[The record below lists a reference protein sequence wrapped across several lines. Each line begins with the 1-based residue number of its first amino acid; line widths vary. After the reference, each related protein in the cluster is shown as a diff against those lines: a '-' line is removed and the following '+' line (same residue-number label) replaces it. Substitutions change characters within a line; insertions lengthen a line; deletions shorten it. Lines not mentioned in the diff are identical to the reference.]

1 MEAFCF
7 YFSAPL
13 IFCYHQLLMNTWRW
27 ESAEKFLQHVRPIE
41 HAPKNAVRAARHWT
55 GLKRVMEFCRAVNGL
70 EISYQE
76 LKRIASIAAKPPTK
90 PYTENEFQEV
100 LAKAC
105 QIVQQGEYALAYCK
119 PLAETK
125 GGQEF
130 IERKDVFEHLPRYQK
145 QSWGSA
151 KSGTMDLLRA
161 TEVLMQSIHDFWET
175 DESFLN
181 YVLDLPDD
189 LKTDFVAAR
198 DVMSLGFTEAGL
210 IYAGRGLEGVVR
222 RIASDHN
229 LLPSKPI
236 ERARFAEILTALEGK
251 RFSTSRRLVIDEQ
264 TKHRL
269 HLSRAMRN
277 HSAHPDSQRET
288 EGYREEAILMA
299 RKANELWKKCSG
311 PGIKIV

>member
-1 MEAFCF
+1 
-7 YFSAPL
+7 
-13 IFCYHQLLMNTWRW
+13 MNSWCW
-27 ESAEKFLQHVRPIE
+27 ESTEEFLQYVHPIE
-41 HAPKNAVRAARHWT
+41 HAPKNAVRVASHWT
-55 GLKRVMEFCRAVNGL
+55 GLKRMLEFWRAVNDMEL
-70 EISYQE
+70 AYQE
-76 LKRIASIAAKPPTK
+76 LTRIASVAAKPPTK
-90 PYTENEFQEV
+90 PYSDDEFREV
-100 LAKAC
+100 WGEAC
-105 QIVQQGEYALAYCK
+105 QIVKQGEFALAYCK

-125 GGQEF
+125 GGREF

-151 KSGTMDLLRA
+151 KSGTVDLLRA
-161 TEVLMQSIHDFWET
+161 TEALIEAIHEFWET
-175 DESFLN
+175 DASFLN
-181 YVLDLPDD
+181 CVPDLPDD
-189 LKTDFVAAR
+189 LKADFVAAR
-198 DVMSLGFTEAGL
+198 DVMSLGFTEAAL

-229 LLPSKPI
+229 LFPGKAI

-251 RFSTSRRLVIDEQ
+251 RLSTSRRLVIDEQ

-311 PGIKIV
+311 PGVKIV

>member
-1 MEAFCF
+1 
-7 YFSAPL
+7 
-13 IFCYHQLLMNTWRW
+13 MNSWRW
-27 ESAEKFLQHVRPIE
+27 ETAEEFLQHVHPIE
-41 HAPKNAVRAARHWT
+41 HAPKNAVRTAKHWT
-55 GLKRVMEFCRAVNGL
+55 GLKRMLEFCRAVNNMEL
-70 EISYQE
+70 AYHE
-76 LKRIASIAAKPPTK
+76 LKRIASVAAKPPTRK
-90 PYTENEFQEV
+90 YTEDEFGEV
-100 LAKAC
+100 WAAAC
-105 QIVQQGEYALAYCK
+105 NIVQQGEYALAYCK

-161 TEVLMQSIHDFWET
+161 TEALMQSIHEFWET

-181 YVLDLPDD
+181 CVPDLPDD
-189 LKTDFVAAR
+189 LKADFVAAR

-222 RIASDHN
+222 RIANDHN
-229 LLPSKPI
+229 LFPGRPI

-251 RFSTSRRLVIDEQ
+251 RFSNSRRLVIDEQ

-311 PGIKIV
+311 PGIQIV

>member
-1 MEAFCF
+1 M
-7 YFSAPL
+7 L
-13 IFCYHQLLMNTWRW
+13 
-27 ESAEKFLQHVRPIE
+27 
-41 HAPKNAVRAARHWT
+41 
-55 GLKRVMEFCRAVNGL
+55 EFCRAVNGL
-70 EISYQE
+70 ETAYHE
-76 LKRIASIAAKPPTK
+76 LKRIASVAAQPPTK
-90 PYTENEFQEV
+90 PYTENQFREVWSEAGQIVKHGEYV
-100 LAKAC
+100 LAF
-105 QIVQQGEYALAYCK
+105 CK

-130 IERKDVFEHLPRYQK
+130 IEDKDVFEHLPRYQK

-151 KSGTMDLLRA
+151 KGRTTDLLRA
-161 TEVLMQSIHDFWET
+161 TEALIQDIHEFWGT
-175 DESFLN
+175 DASFLN
-181 YVLDLPDD
+181 CVPDLPDD
-189 LKTDFVAAR
+189 LKADFIAAR

-229 LLPSKPI
+229 LFPGKAI

-288 EGYREEAILMA
+288 EGFREEAILMA

>member
-1 MEAFCF
+1 M
-7 YFSAPL
+7 L
-13 IFCYHQLLMNTWRW
+13 
-27 ESAEKFLQHVRPIE
+27 
-41 HAPKNAVRAARHWT
+41 
-55 GLKRVMEFCRAVNGL
+55 EFCRAVNNMEL
-70 EISYQE
+70 AYHE
-76 LKRIASIAAKPPTK
+76 LKRIASVAAKPPTRK
-90 PYTENEFQEV
+90 YTEDEFGEV
-100 LAKAC
+100 WAAAC
-105 QIVQQGEYALAYCK
+105 NIVQQGEYALAYCK

-161 TEVLMQSIHDFWET
+161 TEALMQSIHEFWET

-181 YVLDLPDD
+181 CVPDLPDD
-189 LKTDFVAAR
+189 LKADFVAAR

-222 RIASDHN
+222 RIANDHN
-229 LLPSKPI
+229 LFPGRPI

-251 RFSTSRRLVIDEQ
+251 RFSNSRRLVIDEQ

-311 PGIKIV
+311 PGIQIV

>member
-1 MEAFCF
+1 
-7 YFSAPL
+7 
-13 IFCYHQLLMNTWRW
+13 
-27 ESAEKFLQHVRPIE
+27 
-41 HAPKNAVRAARHWT
+41 
-55 GLKRVMEFCRAVNGL
+55 LKRMLDFCRAVNGL
-70 EISYQE
+70 ETAYHE
-76 LKRIASIAAKPPTK
+76 LKRIASVAAQPPTE
-90 PYTENEFQEV
+90 PYTENQFREV
-100 LAKAC
+100 WSEAG
-105 QIVQQGEYALAYCK
+105 QIVKHGEYALAYCK

-145 QSWGSA
+145 QTWGSA
-151 KSGTMDLLRA
+151 KSGTNDLLRA
-161 TEVLMQSIHDFWET
+161 TEALMQAIHEFWDT
-175 DESFLN
+175 DEAFLN
-181 YVLDLPDD
+181 CVPDLPDD
-189 LKTDFVAAR
+189 LKADFVAAR

-210 IYAGRGLEGVVR
+210 IYAGRGLERVVR

-229 LLPSKPI
+229 LLPGKPI

-251 RFSTSRRLVIDEQ
+251 RFSSSRKLVIDEQ

-288 EGYREEAILMA
+288 DGYREEAILMA